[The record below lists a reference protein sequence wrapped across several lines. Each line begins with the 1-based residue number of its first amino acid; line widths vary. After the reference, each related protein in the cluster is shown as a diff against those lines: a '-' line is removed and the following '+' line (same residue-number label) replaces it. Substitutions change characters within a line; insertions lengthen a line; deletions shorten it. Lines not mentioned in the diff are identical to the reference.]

1 LELKNI
7 LEAALMASG
16 RPLTLD
22 ELGSLFED
30 KDQPDHRLLL
40 AALEQVEADYQSRP
54 LELKKVASGYRLQV
68 REAYSPW
75 VSRLFEE
82 RPGRY
87 SRAFL
92 ETLAIIAYRQ
102 PATRGEIEDIRGVAV
117 SSGII
122 KTMLERE
129 WIEVIGHK
137 EVPGRP
143 ALFGTTPFFLDYFG
157 LTSLSELPPLQD
169 FIDQSASDSAGV
181 DRLLASMNE
190 PQTAGRADSPLEI
203 NDRHE

>member
-1 LELKNI
+1 
-7 LEAALMASG
+7 MASG